1 MLETRGFRTKL
12 ARKQSLIIVVVPIK
26 RMHNVFFFD
35 FGQNCM
41 LRDFLKFA
49 NPVRNTLLEIGCPV
63 SDDEGKIAV
72 LVVGNGRDASDE
84 PI

>member
-1 MLETRGFRTKL
+1 
-12 ARKQSLIIVVVPIK
+12 
-26 RMHNVFFFD
+26 
-35 FGQNCM
+35 M

-49 NPVRNTLLEIGCPV
+49 NPVRNTLFEIGCPV

>member
-1 MLETRGFRTKL
+1 
-12 ARKQSLIIVVVPIK
+12 
-26 RMHNVFFFD
+26 
-35 FGQNCM
+35 M